1 MSNIL
6 KFSEFI
12 NEDFKHF
19 EWTNEDET
27 QFNKISS
34 NDKKWTFFSWAV
46 VKPVNQN
53 GVPDILVDI
62 SGEIYD
68 NLADVASKY
77 AHRGYGKAVLSE
89 TYARNV
95 TINVRPAKETRYS
108 NTNKEKLTNLSK
120 QKYLEKINAKFTELM
135 KMEKSHTSDI
145 CGNDG
150 R

>member
-68 NLADVASKY
+68 NLADIASKY

-108 NTNKEKLTNLSK
+108 KYQQGETYKLVKAKILGKNKCEIYGVDENGEESYFRYMWK
-120 QKYLEKINAKFTELM
+120 
-135 KMEKSHTSDI
+135 
-145 CGNDG
+145 
-150 R
+150 